1 MDTAILDSCFEHNYS
16 GHSNSGQLFLAQLFW
31 TAISRAAR
39 QYFRAAVIGLTLGK
53 LNPQSHPIKFLY
65 SPKRAINRS
74 PTHTLQ
80 YPLSAGLL
88 AKGSNV
94 PSLMEMAQVTSKT
107 LNKVRPALEYRLQ
120 MCSFTNA
127 TPPPPQISFSAFLS
141 PFSACVST
149 YPSAT
154 TPLKNV
160 MRLAFHFKN
169 SAAPFQLPNC

>member
-80 YPLSAGLL
+80 YPLTTGLL
-88 AKGSNV
+88 AKGSKCTV
-94 PSLMEMAQVTSKT
+94 PNGDGASHQQNTQQSK
-107 LNKVRPALEYRLQ
+107 
-120 MCSFTNA
+120 
-127 TPPPPQISFSAFLS
+127 
-141 PFSACVST
+141 ACT
-149 YPSAT
+149 
-154 TPLKNV
+154 
-160 MRLAFHFKN
+160 
-169 SAAPFQLPNC
+169 